1 VQQHKMKMPLVAV
14 LVLCALSALPLVSA
28 AFAEQLT
35 LRPLPAISQVLGR
48 FEFSVDEADDGASLF
63 PNVLRQILA
72 KHDAESLHLT
82 FSVGRY
88 ADWRYG
94 SAQSLNGS
102 TLAHAP
108 FGTRLQVALRGDAAV
123 QQRWRGITAE
133 LGGLFS
139 ASLSQMD
146 ETVVAGIL
154 PSSSLQELGAFP
166 GTNEDPALVFLHGS
180 LAREELCTENLTPW
194 LKMLPCRAISGLGAL
209 IDPINA
215 LSGEYL
221 SLSLFAARS
230 SDGKWALRQHLT
242 TVQSPSKHSRA
253 RWSLGSMFFANDQP
267 SADIRACPLAKLS
280 AIHTEGFETT
290 SVVTTDLREQPV
302 SLANPW
308 FEDWKLAAEEASSRR
323 SFTRQQDVVSAHR
336 FVTGYGQVRGGIAVQ
351 LKNNHP
357 SCGMLVTYH
366 DVIPWYL
373 RVYFH
378 TFRAAADG
386 SEQKAH
392 KLTQAFDFVPAELR
406 GRPNQLRHKAVL
418 PANTT
423 LVFSLQIEKAFV
435 RLSEHPPDANRGF
448 DIASGVAT
456 FDVLDDAQEGSI
468 CGEVAASPSF
478 TTTLFTEPLL
488 VPLPTPDFSMPYN
501 VITMTSTVVAFFVGT
516 MLNALLRK
524 APRLKQMMAS
534 GPSADK

>member
-1 VQQHKMKMPLVAV
+1 MKMAPLVAV
-14 LVLCALSALPLVSA
+14 LLCLLSLLHGALA
-28 AFAEQLT
+28 AFTERLT
-35 LRPLPAISQVLGR
+35 LRPLPAINQVLAR
-48 FEFSVDEADDGASLF
+48 FEFSVDEDALF
-63 PNVLRQILA
+63 PNVLRQIFD
-72 KHDAESLHLT
+72 KHDTESLHLT

-94 SAQSLNGS
+94 SAQSFSGS
-102 TLAHAP
+102 GFAHSP
-108 FGTRLQVALRGDAAV
+108 FGTRLQVALRGGVDV

-133 LGGLFS
+133 LGGIFS

-146 ETVVAGIL
+146 ETVVTGIMSAST
-154 PSSSLQELGAFP
+154 PRDLGAFP
-166 GTNEDPALVFLHGS
+166 TTNVDPALVFLHGS

-194 LKMLPCRAISGLGAL
+194 LKMLPCRAVAGLGAL

-221 SLSLFAARS
+221 SISLFAARS
-230 SDGKWALRQHLT
+230 ADGQWTLRQHLT
-242 TVQSPSKHSRA
+242 TVQNPSKHNNA
-253 RWSLGSMFFANDQP
+253 RWSLGSLFFANEQP
-267 SADIRACPLAKLS
+267 SEIAACPLATDS
-280 AIHTEGFETT
+280 VIHTEDTKSLG
-290 SVVTTDLREQPV
+290 VVTTDLREKTV

-308 FEDWKLAAEEASSRR
+308 FEDWKTAAKEASAKANYKA
-323 SFTRQQDVVSAHR
+323 QEDVVSAHR

-357 SCGMLVTYH
+357 SCSMHVFYH

-373 RVYFH
+373 RLYFH
-378 TFRAAADG
+378 TFRATAGG
-386 SEQKAH
+386 SEQKAQE
-392 KLTQAFDFVPAELR
+392 LIQTFDFVPAELR
-406 GRPNQLRHKAVL
+406 GRPNQLRLEAVL

-423 LVFSLQIEKAFV
+423 LIFSLQMEKAFL

-456 FDVLDDAQEGSI
+456 FDVLDDELST
-468 CGEVAASPSF
+468 CGKASASPYF

-501 VITMTSTVVAFFVGT
+501 VITMTSTVAAFFVGT

-524 APRLKQMMAS
+524 APRLKQMMTSSPDA
-534 GPSADK
+534 AK